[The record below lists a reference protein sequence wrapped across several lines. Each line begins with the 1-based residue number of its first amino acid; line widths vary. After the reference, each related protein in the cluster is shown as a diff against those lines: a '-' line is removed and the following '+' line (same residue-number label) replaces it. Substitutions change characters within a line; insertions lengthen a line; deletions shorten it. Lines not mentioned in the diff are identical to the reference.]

1 MDFINF
7 FLQPGKGV
15 HGIGFRNCT
24 SSKNK
29 NKNNFK
35 EETTRMNKKI
45 LALLLAFAMMFS
57 SITVAFADEP
67 ATIGA
72 DAKALETMGVLQGD
86 TGTVTPEYLV
96 KETTRMQAAIMYLRL
111 RGLEDEAK
119 AFTGTD
125 NFTDAGTMVWG
136 EGKAMMAYLKANP
149 QLGWIGGDGGRFN
162 PFATI
167 TAQEFCKV
175 MLEALGYKQTV
186 AEAEGDFA
194 WSEVIA
200 FAAEKG
206 LVKVA
211 EVESF
216 TNNDLAIATMEA
228 LKANYKGMT
237 KTLAAKLVDE
247 GMINKE
253 AAVEAGLYAEE
264 IAVAVKSA
272 KALGN
277 SVVEVTFEDDVD
289 AAAENVDNYVIENL
303 EVKSAVVAAE
313 DTAILETAAMT
324 SGKVYKL
331 TVGEKT
337 VQFTG
342 IAKVSGGP
350 EIDSV
355 KSEDVE
361 EVVIKFNKNIDLA
374 TGTDVNNYSIKD
386 VEIVKAEVDGKEVTL
401 TTEGLKD
408 RTKYSVRATN
418 IKSVDGVAKRTNT
431 ESFTVRFD
439 TNAPKIDGE
448 IEVQTND
455 RIVVNFN
462 EKVTKESA
470 ENLDNYSI
478 KVDES
483 NGSELDILSVTWD
496 SDDENNVEIVTEP
509 MEKREDYKLSINNI
523 ADQRKAANVMTRP
536 ANKVFKAIAED
547 DKAPKWESLT
557 VLSPTTILVEFSDG
571 SKIDEES
578 ATDLSNYELE
588 DLDIDSIRTIKNEW
602 KTFRAILTVEEME
615 TGKTY
620 DLTIVDILDE
630 FGNNM
635 EETTKPAKA
644 IASSLAASKLDTAKA
659 TGKNAVELK
668 FTKEVDETTAENLA
682 NYTITEEVGAPT
694 KATLQTDGITVILEV
709 NDIINGYGKYD
720 IIVDGVEDLA
730 GNELYYKMDLDTT
743 TEQWDFTAP
752 KLEDAD
758 VVSSKV
764 IALTF
769 DERVEFEPGAK
780 LVLAK
785 GTETAAE
792 ASVKLD
798 AKGYAENNT
807 VVEFSSAAALDNG
820 EEYTVVGIVYG
831 GPEVDGGIKDLKGN
845 RVLKTSI
852 TFGDFTFEGIDDE
865 LDLTEV
871 DTYEQ
876 VNGKTFEVTMSKNVD
891 FTGADASDVEGFTV
905 SIDKNEVKFVKN
917 DGKIT
922 EDTDYRF
929 NFADFLADKHG
940 NPVENADDDDLT
952 ILTGEYTDTEA
963 PEIESVVAI
972 NRETIEITFSED
984 IPVMDAAA
992 KTVFINGLDLV
1003 NYDLDSS
1010 VSVSMDADNA
1020 VSDND
1025 GDNVIKIKVGKA
1037 MEARYEYELTVKKGA
1052 FKDFVGIANDYEDT
1066 FYFDGTN
1073 LAK

>member
-1 MDFINF
+1 MNFINF

-15 HGIGFRNCT
+15 HSIGSSRIVDQRPTLKCT
-24 SSKNK
+24 NSKNK
-29 NKNNFK
+29 TKNNFK
-35 EETTRMNKKI
+35 EEITRMNKKI

-72 DAKALETMGVLQGD
+72 DAKALETMGVLEGD

-119 AFTGTD
+119 AFTGTA
-125 NFTDAGTMVWG
+125 NFADAGTMVWG

-149 QLGWIGGDGGRFN
+149 QLGWIGTETGKFN

-167 TAQEFCKV
+167 TAQQFYKV

-186 AEAEGDFA
+186 AEAEGDFG
-194 WSEVIA
+194 WSEVIT

-206 LVKVA
+206 LAKVA
-211 EVESF
+211 AVESF

-228 LKANYKGMT
+228 LKVNYKDMT
-237 KTLAAKLVDE
+237 KTLAVKLVDE
-247 GMINKE
+247 GMINKA

-277 SVVEVTFEDDVD
+277 SVVEVKFEADVD
-289 AAAENVDNYVIENL
+289 EAAAENADNYAIEGL
-303 EVKSAVVAAE
+303 EIKSAAVSAS
-313 DTAILETAAMT
+313 DTVRLETAAMT

-355 KSEDVE
+355 MSEDVE
-361 EVVIKFNKNIDLA
+361 EVVIDFNKNVDYA
-374 TGTDVNNYSIKD
+374 SATDVNNYSING
-386 VEIVKAEVDGKEVTL
+386 VEVVKAEVDGDEVTL
-401 TTEGLKD
+401 TTEGLQNK
-408 RTKYSVRATN
+408 TKYTVKASN
-418 IKSVDGVAKRTNT
+418 IKSVDGVSKRYST
-431 ESFTVRFD
+431 ETFTVRFD

-448 IEVQTND
+448 IEVQTNN
-455 RIVVNFN
+455 RIVVKFN
-462 EKVTKESA
+462 EKITKESA

-478 KVDES
+478 KVDET
-483 NGSELDILSVTWD
+483 NGAELNILSITWD
-496 SDDENNVEIVTEP
+496 SDDDDQNNVEIVTEP
-509 MEKREDYKLSINNI
+509 MEKREDYKLSVNNI
-523 ADQRKAANVMTRP
+523 ADQRKVPNVMTRP
-536 ANKVFKAIAED
+536 ATKVFEAIAED
-547 DKAPKWESLT
+547 DKAPKWETIT

-588 DLDIDSIRTIKNEW
+588 DLDIEAITTIKNEW

-630 FGNNM
+630 FGNSM

-644 IASSLAASKLDTAKA
+644 ISSSLAASKLDTAKA

-668 FTKEVDETTAENLA
+668 FTKEVDEKTAENIA

-694 KATLQTDGITVILEV
+694 KATLQTDGKTVILEV
-709 NDIINGYGKYD
+709 NDIINGYDKYD

-730 GNELYYKMDLDTT
+730 GNELYYKMDL
-743 TEQWDFTAP
+743 E
-752 KLEDAD
+752 KLEEADA
-758 VVSSKV
+758 VSSKV
-764 IALTF
+764 VALTF
-769 DERVEFEPGAK
+769 DERVEYEDGAK

-785 GTETAAE
+785 GSETAAT

-807 VVEFSSAAALDNG
+807 VVEF
-820 EEYTVVGIVYG
+820 
-831 GPEVDGGIKDLKGN
+831 
-845 RVLKTSI
+845 
-852 TFGDFTFEGIDDE
+852 
-865 LDLTEV
+865 
-871 DTYEQ
+871 
-876 VNGKTFEVTMSKNVD
+876 
-891 FTGADASDVEGFTV
+891 
-905 SIDKNEVKFVKN
+905 
-917 DGKIT
+917 
-922 EDTDYRF
+922 
-929 NFADFLADKHG
+929 
-940 NPVENADDDDLT
+940 
-952 ILTGEYTDTEA
+952 
-963 PEIESVVAI
+963 
-972 NRETIEITFSED
+972 
-984 IPVMDAAA
+984 
-992 KTVFINGLDLV
+992 
-1003 NYDLDSS
+1003 
-1010 VSVSMDADNA
+1010 
-1020 VSDND
+1020 
-1025 GDNVIKIKVGKA
+1025 
-1037 MEARYEYELTVKKGA
+1037 
-1052 FKDFVGIANDYEDT
+1052 
-1066 FYFDGTN
+1066 
-1073 LAK
+1073 

>member
-1 MDFINF
+1 
-7 FLQPGKGV
+7 
-15 HGIGFRNCT
+15 
-24 SSKNK
+24 
-29 NKNNFK
+29 
-35 EETTRMNKKI
+35 MNKKI

-57 SITVAFADEP
+57 SITVAFADES
-67 ATIGA
+67 AAIGA
-72 DAKALETMGVLQGD
+72 EAKALEVMGVLKGD

-167 TAQEFCKV
+167 TAQEFYKV
-175 MLEALGYKQTV
+175 MLESLGYKQTV
-186 AEAEGDFA
+186 GESEGDFK
-194 WSEVIA
+194 WSETIA

-228 LKANYKGMT
+228 LKANYKDTT
-237 KTLAAKLVDE
+237 KTLAVKLVDE
-247 GMINKE
+247 GIISKA
-253 AAVEAGLYAEE
+253 AAVEAGLYGEE
-264 IAVAVKSA
+264 IEAAVKSA

-277 SVVEVTFEDDVD
+277 SVVEVKFEDDVD
-289 AAAENVDNYVIENL
+289 AAAAANADNYVIEGL
-303 EVKSAVVAAE
+303 EVKSAVLSAS
-313 DTAILETAAMT
+313 DTARLETAAMA

-337 VQFTG
+337 VQFAG

-361 EVVIKFNKNIDLA
+361 EVVIDFNKNVDFA
-374 TGTDVNNYSIKD
+374 SATDVANYSING
-386 VEIVKAEVDGKEVTL
+386 VEVVKAEVDGDKVTL
-401 TTEGLKD
+401 TTEGLQNK
-408 RTKYSVRATN
+408 TKYTVKASN
-418 IKSVDGVAKRTNT
+418 IKSVDGVSKRSNT
-431 ESFTVRFD
+431 ETFTVKFD
-439 TNAPKIDGE
+439 TSAPKIDGE
-448 IEVQTND
+448 IEVQTNE
-455 RIVVNFN
+455 RIVVKFN

-470 ENLDNYSI
+470 ENIANYSI
-478 KVDES
+478 KVDET
-483 NGSELDILSVTWD
+483 NGSELDILSITWD
-496 SDDENNVEIVTEP
+496 DEDENSVEIVTEP
-509 MEKREDYKLSINNI
+509 MEKREDYKLSVNNI
-523 ADQRKAANVMTRP
+523 ADQRKVANVMTRP
-536 ANKVFKAIAED
+536 ATKVFEAIAED

-578 ATDLSNYELE
+578 ATDLNNYELE
-588 DLDIDSIRTIKNEW
+588 DLNIESIRTIKNEW
-602 KTFRAILTVEEME
+602 KVFRAILTVEEME

-620 DLTIVDILDE
+620 DLTVADILDE
-630 FGNNM
+630 FGNAM
-635 EETTKPAKA
+635 EETKKPAKA
-644 IASSLAASKLDTAKA
+644 ITSSLAAAKLDTAKA
-659 TGKNAVELK
+659 TSKNTVELK
-668 FTKEVDETTAENLA
+668 FSKEVDEKTAENIA

-694 KATLQTDGITVILEV
+694 KATLQADGVTVILEV
-709 NDIINGYGKYD
+709 NNLINGYDKYD

-743 TEQWDFTAP
+743 TVQWDFTAP
-752 KLEDAD
+752 ELEDAD

-764 IALTF
+764 VALTF
-769 DERVEFEPGAK
+769 DERVEFEPSAK

-785 GTETAAE
+785 GSETAE
-792 ASVKLD
+792 TASVKLD
-798 AKGYAENNT
+798 AKGYAEENT
-807 VVEFSSAAALDNG
+807 VVEFSSDSALDDG
-820 EEYTVVGIVYG
+820 ETYTVVGIVYG
-831 GPEVDGGIKDLKGN
+831 TPEVDGGIKDLKGN

-852 TFGDFTFEGIDDE
+852 RFGDFTFEGINGD

-871 DTYEQ
+871 DSYEQ
-876 VNGKTFEVTMSKNVD
+876 VNGKTFEVTMSN
-891 FTGADASDVEGFTV
+891 
-905 SIDKNEVKFVKN
+905 NVKFKTGVTVTEGVADIGDFKASIEDN
-917 DGKIT
+917 VITLVIEAAKIT
-922 EDTDYRF
+922 EDTEYDI
-929 NFADFLADKHG
+929 NFASFFTDVHG
-940 NPVENADDDDLT
+940 NPVKNADDDDST
-952 ILTGEYTDTEA
+952 ILVGEYTDTEA

-984 IPVMDAAA
+984 IEVMDATA
-992 KTVFINGLDLV
+992 KTAFINGLNLK
-1003 NYDLDSS
+1003 NYDLDSNIS
-1010 VSVSMDADNA
+1010 LSLEADNL
-1020 VSDND
+1020 SDND
-1025 GDNVIKIKVGKA
+1025 GDNVIRVKVGKP

-1052 FKDFVGIANDYEDT
+1052 FKDFVGIPNEDEDT

>member
-1 MDFINF
+1 
-7 FLQPGKGV
+7 
-15 HGIGFRNCT
+15 
-24 SSKNK
+24 
-29 NKNNFK
+29 
-35 EETTRMNKKI
+35 MNKKI

-57 SITVAFADEP
+57 SVTVAFADEP

-72 DAKALETMGVLQGD
+72 EAKALEIMGVLQGD
-86 TGTVTPEYLV
+86 TGTVTPEYLA

-111 RGLEDEAK
+111 KGLEDEAK
-119 AFTGTD
+119 AFTGTA
-125 NFTDAGTMVWG
+125 NFADAGTMVWG

-149 QLGWIGGDGGRFN
+149 QLGWIGTDTGKFN
-162 PFATI
+162 PFETI
-167 TAQEFCKV
+167 TAQQFYKV

-186 AEAEGDFA
+186 AEAEGDFS

-206 LVKVA
+206 LTKVA

-228 LKANYKGMT
+228 LKVNYKGMT
-237 KTLAAKLVDE
+237 KTLAVKLVDE
-247 GMINKE
+247 GMISKA

-289 AAAENVDNYVIENL
+289 AAAANADNYTIEGL
-303 EVKSAVVAAE
+303 EVKSAVVSAE
-313 DTAILETAAMT
+313 DTARLETAAMT

-342 IAKVSGGP
+342 IAKVTGGP

-361 EVVIKFNKNIDLA
+361 EVVIDFNKNVDYA
-374 TGTDVNNYSIKD
+374 SAADVNNYSING
-386 VEIVKAEVDGKEVTL
+386 VEVVKAEVDGDEVTL
-401 TTEGLKD
+401 TTEGLQNK
-408 RTKYSVRATN
+408 TKYTVKATN
-418 IKSVDGVAKRTNT
+418 IKSVDGVAKRSST
-431 ESFTVRFD
+431 ETFTVKFD
-439 TNAPKIDGE
+439 TNAPKIDGD
-448 IEVQTND
+448 IQVQTNN
-455 RIVVNFN
+455 RIVVKFN

-478 KVDES
+478 KVDET
-483 NGSELDILSVTWD
+483 NGSELDILSITWD
-496 SDDENNVEIVTEP
+496 SDDDDQNSVEIVTEP
-509 MEKREDYKLSINNI
+509 MEKREDYKLSVNNI
-523 ADQRKAANVMTRP
+523 ADQRKVPNVMTRP
-536 ANKVFKAIAED
+536 ATKVFEAIAED

-588 DLDIDSIRTIKNEW
+588 GLDIESIKTIKNEW

-620 DLTIVDILDE
+620 DLTIADILDE
-630 FGNNM
+630 FGNSM

-668 FTKEVDETTAENLA
+668 FTKEVDEKTAENIA
-682 NYTITEEVGAPT
+682 NYTITEGVGAPT
-694 KATLQTDGITVILEV
+694 KATLQTDGVTVILEV
-709 NDIINGYGKYD
+709 NDIINGYDKYD

-743 TEQWDFTAP
+743 TVQWDFTAP
-752 KLEDAD
+752 ELEDAD
-758 VVSSKV
+758 VISSKV
-764 IALTF
+764 VALTF
-769 DERVEFEPGAK
+769 DERVEFEPSAK

-807 VVEFSSAAALDNG
+807 VVEFSSAAALENG
-820 EEYTVVGIVYG
+820 VDYTVVGIVYG
-831 GPEVDGGIKDLKGN
+831 DPEVDGGIKDLKGN
-845 RVLKTSI
+845 RVLKTKI

-876 VNGKTFEVTMSKNVD
+876 VNGKTFEVTMSKNVKFKEGVTVTD
-891 FTGADASDVEGFTV
+891 GVADIGEFKA
-905 SIDKNEVKFVKN
+905 SIDKNVITLVIEA
-917 DGKIT
+917 DKIT
-922 EDTDYRF
+922 EDTDYDI
-929 NFADFLADKHG
+929 NLADFFTDVHG
-940 NPVENADDDDLT
+940 NAVENADDIDST

-984 IPVMDAAA
+984 IPVMDGDA
-992 KTVFINGLDLV
+992 KTAFINGLDLK
-1003 NYDLDSS
+1003 NYDLDNDISL
-1010 VSVSMDADNA
+1010 SMEADNL
-1020 VSDND
+1020 SDND
-1025 GDNVIKIKVGKA
+1025 GDNVIRIKVGKP
-1037 MEARYEYELTVKKGA
+1037 MEARYEYELTVAAGA
-1052 FKDFVGIANDYEDT
+1052 FKDFVNIPNEDEDV

>member
-1 MDFINF
+1 M
-7 FLQPGKGV
+7 

-167 TAQEFCKV
+167 TAQEFYKV
-175 MLEALGYKQTV
+175 MLEALGYKQTT
-186 AEAEGDFA
+186 AEAEGDFK
-194 WSEVIA
+194 WTEVMA

-211 EVESF
+211 DVEKF
-216 TNNDLAIATMEA
+216 TNNDLATATMEA
-228 LKANYKGMT
+228 LKVNVKDS
-237 KTLAAKLVDE
+237 KDTLAVKLVDD

-253 AAVEAGLYAEE
+253 AAIEAGLYVKE
-264 IAVAVKSA
+264 IAAAVKSA

-277 SVVEVTFEDDVD
+277 SVVEVKFEDDVD
-289 AAAENVDNYVIENL
+289 AAAENADNYAIEGL
-303 EVKSAVVAAE
+303 EVKSAVVTGK
-313 DTAILETAAMT
+313 DTARLETAAMT

-337 VQFTG
+337 VQFAG

-350 EIDSV
+350 EIDTV

-374 TGTDVNNYSIKD
+374 TGTDVDNYSIKD

-439 TNAPKIDGE
+439 TNAPKIDGD
-448 IEVQTND
+448 IEVQTNE
-455 RIVVNFN
+455 RIVVKFN

-509 MEKREDYKLSINNI
+509 MEKREDYKLSVNNI
-523 ADQRKAANVMTRP
+523 ADQRKVANVMTRP
-536 ANKVFKAIAED
+536 ATKVYRAVAED
-547 DKAPKWESLT
+547 NKAPEWKTLT
-557 VLSPTTILVEFSDG
+557 VLSPTTIMVEFADG
-571 SKIDEES
+571 SKIDEDS
-578 ATDLSNYELE
+578 ALDLNNYELE
-588 DLDIDSIRTIKNEW
+588 DLNIESIRTIKNEW

-620 DLTIVDILDE
+620 DLTIYDILDE
-630 FGNNM
+630 FGNAM
-635 EETTKPAKA
+635 KETKKPAKA
-644 IASSLAASKLDTAKA
+644 ISSNLASAKLETAVA
-659 TGKNAVELK
+659 TGKNAITLT
-668 FTKEVDETTAENLA
+668 FDKEIDETTAENIA
-682 NYTITEEVGAPT
+682 NYEIDEEVGAPT
-694 KATLQTDGITVILEV
+694 KAELQDDGVTVKLEV
-709 NDIINGYGKYD
+709 NDIINGYGEYD

-730 GNELYYKMDLDTT
+730 GNELY
-743 TEQWDFTAP
+743 
-752 KLEDAD
+752 
-758 VVSSKV
+758 
-764 IALTF
+764 
-769 DERVEFEPGAK
+769 
-780 LVLAK
+780 
-785 GTETAAE
+785 
-792 ASVKLD
+792 
-798 AKGYAENNT
+798 
-807 VVEFSSAAALDNG
+807 
-820 EEYTVVGIVYG
+820 
-831 GPEVDGGIKDLKGN
+831 
-845 RVLKTSI
+845 
-852 TFGDFTFEGIDDE
+852 
-865 LDLTEV
+865 
-871 DTYEQ
+871 
-876 VNGKTFEVTMSKNVD
+876 
-891 FTGADASDVEGFTV
+891 
-905 SIDKNEVKFVKN
+905 
-917 DGKIT
+917 
-922 EDTDYRF
+922 
-929 NFADFLADKHG
+929 
-940 NPVENADDDDLT
+940 
-952 ILTGEYTDTEA
+952 
-963 PEIESVVAI
+963 
-972 NRETIEITFSED
+972 
-984 IPVMDAAA
+984 
-992 KTVFINGLDLV
+992 
-1003 NYDLDSS
+1003 
-1010 VSVSMDADNA
+1010 
-1020 VSDND
+1020 
-1025 GDNVIKIKVGKA
+1025 
-1037 MEARYEYELTVKKGA
+1037 
-1052 FKDFVGIANDYEDT
+1052 
-1066 FYFDGTN
+1066 
-1073 LAK
+1073 

>member
-1 MDFINF
+1 
-7 FLQPGKGV
+7 V
-15 HGIGFRNCT
+15 HGIGFRKCT

-29 NKNNFK
+29 TKNNFK
-35 EETTRMNKKI
+35 EEITLMNKKI

-57 SITVAFADEP
+57 SITVAFADES
-67 ATIGA
+67 ASIGA
-72 DAKALETMGVLQGD
+72 EAKALETMGVLQGD
-86 TGTVTPEYLV
+86 TGTVTPEYLA

-111 RGLEDEAK
+111 KGLEDEAK
-119 AFTGTD
+119 AFTGTA
-125 NFTDAGTMVWG
+125 NFADAGTMVWG

-149 QLGWIGGDGGRFN
+149 QLGWIGTDTGKFN
-162 PFATI
+162 PFETI
-167 TAQEFCKV
+167 TPQQFYKV
-175 MLEALGYKQTV
+175 MLEALGYKQTT
-186 AEAEGDFA
+186 AEAEGDFE
-194 WSEVIA
+194 WSETMA

-216 TNNDLAIATMEA
+216 TNNDLAVATMEA
-228 LKANYKGMT
+228 LKVNYKGMT
-237 KTLAAKLVDE
+237 KTLAVKLVEE
-247 GMINKE
+247 GMISKA

-289 AAAENVDNYVIENL
+289 AAAANADNYSIEGL
-303 EVKSAVVAAE
+303 AVKSAVVSAE
-313 DTAILETAAMT
+313 KKATLETAAMT

-361 EVVIKFNKNIDLA
+361 EVVIDFNKNVDYA
-374 TGTDVNNYSIKD
+374 TATDVNNYSING
-386 VEIVKAEVDGKEVTL
+386 VEVVKAEVDGDEVTL
-401 TTEGLKD
+401 TTEGLQNK
-408 RTKYSVRATN
+408 TKYTVKATN
-418 IKSVDGVAKRTNT
+418 IKSVDGVTKRSNT
-431 ESFTVRFD
+431 ETFTVRFD

-455 RIVVNFN
+455 RIVVKFN
-462 EKVTKESA
+462 EKVTRESA
-470 ENLDNYSI
+470 ENLDNYTI
-478 KVDES
+478 KVDETD
-483 NGSELDILSVTWD
+483 GAELDILSITWD
-496 SDDENNVEIVTEP
+496 SDSDDQNSVEIVTEP
-509 MEKREDYKLSINNI
+509 MEKREDYKLSVNNI
-523 ADQRKAANVMTRP
+523 ADQRKVPNVMTRP
-536 ANKVFKAIAED
+536 ATKVYEAIAED
-547 DKAPKWESLT
+547 EKAPKWETLT

-588 DLDIDSIRTIKNEW
+588 DLDIEAITTIKNEW

-630 FGNNM
+630 FSNAM

-668 FTKEVDETTAENLA
+668 FTKEVDEKTAENIA

-694 KATLQTDGITVILEV
+694 KATLQADGVTVKLEV
-709 NDIINGYGKYD
+709 NDIINGYDKYD

-758 VVSSKV
+758 IISSKV
-764 IALTF
+764 VALTF
-769 DERVEFEPGAK
+769 DERVAFEVDEDGDSVTK

-785 GTETAAE
+785 GNETAE
-792 ASVKLD
+792 TASIILN
-798 AKGYAENNT
+798 AKGYAEENT
-807 VVEFSSAAALDNG
+807 VVEFSSNDSLVNG
-820 EEYTVVGIVYG
+820 ENYTVVGIVYG
-831 GPEVDGGIKDLKGN
+831 AGNTDGGVKDLKGN

-852 TFGDFTFEGIDDE
+852 TFGDFTFEGIDDA

-871 DTYEQ
+871 DSYEQ
-876 VNGKTFEVTMSKNVD
+876 VNGKTFEVTMSKNVKFKTGVTVVGGVADIGD
-891 FTGADASDVEGFTV
+891 FEA
-905 SIDKNEVKFVKN
+905 SIDKNVITLVIEAA
-917 DGKIT
+917 KII
-922 EDTDYRF
+922 EDTDYDI
-929 NFADFLADKHG
+929 NFADFFTDVHG
-940 NPVENADDDDLT
+940 NAVENADDDDST
-952 ILTGEYTDTEA
+952 ILTGEYTDDEA

-984 IPVMDAAA
+984 IPVMDGDA
-992 KTVFINGLDLV
+992 KTAFVNGLDLK
-1003 NYDLDSS
+1003 NYDLDSNIS
-1010 VSVSMDADNA
+1010 LSMEADNL
-1020 VSDND
+1020 SDND
-1025 GDNVIKIKVGKA
+1025 GDNVIRVKVGKP
-1037 MEARYEYELTVKKGA
+1037 MEARYEYELTVAAGA
-1052 FKDFVGIANDYEDT
+1052 FKDFVGIANEDEDT